1 MFSGKQAVQLIVDTP
16 SRLQVAQHGSLDDAV
31 YFVSR
36 LGPEFPAEMSLTA
49 LTRFSIRH
57 PDRLECRERQRF
69 GDSFLR
75 FVGID
80 CECRWRVGFGKRF
93 GGEFDGDFR

>member
-36 LGPEFPAEMSLTA
+36 LGPEFPGKASLTSDA
-49 LTRFSIRH
+49 VLYS
-57 PDRLECRERQRF
+57 DRLE
-69 GDSFLR
+69 
-75 FVGID
+75 
-80 CECRWRVGFGKRF
+80 
-93 GGEFDGDFR
+93 